1 MAISV
6 LNQFVKPKTRFQVL
20 LDRYQYLLSI
30 AATFLFFSHLPD
42 YLYTAPIIPVPPLA
56 WIGALTFLSLPFIKK
71 AANIPKP
78 LLAWMIF
85 YLLISMLSLMT
96 VSGDELSFTDFR
108 AKALSVLFIVLM
120 YVLYQQQ
127 SVRHLRYTMI
137 AVVILSTINNLMEL
151 LSPRLFSELNVGR
164 PAGFYID
171 PNQSGCAILLGML
184 LGLPVIRKQYR
195 WILILVAG
203 IGIMTTFS
211 RGAILGWLISTLIM
225 IFGRMLSDSRRKI
238 IVPAILLI
246 IFLVSINPH
255 RLLSDYFKGDTSGAN
270 WDIVNRLEEFQN
282 PTETA
287 KEDSAVSRQAV
298 AAGAM
303 VLFSNH
309 PFWGNGLAS
318 TRKWMVAD
326 ISTHNMYLYYMADNG
341 ILGILFLPGAI
352 FAVVYRNKGENG
364 TILICFAV
372 FITLWG
378 LFSHEVMA
386 ERYTLASFAFL
397 AAMNTNEKWYLKHAN
412 QGNRIVPGLSRAQR
426 LLPPGGDLRG
436 ARLLLP
442 PGRTKQ
448 EAQRLL
454 PPARNQKFIST
465 DRD

>member
-1 MAISV
+1 MAISI
-6 LNQFVKPKTRFQVL
+6 LNQFVKPKTRFQIL

-42 YLYTAPIIPVPPLA
+42 YLYTAPIIPVPPLV
-56 WIGALTFLSLPFIKK
+56 WIVALTVMSLPFLRK
-71 AANIPKP
+71 AVNIPKP
-78 LLAWMIF
+78 LLAWMTF
-85 YLLISMLSLMT
+85 YLLISMLSLLT

-127 SVRHLRYTMI
+127 SVRHIRYTMI
-137 AVVILSTINNLMEL
+137 AVVILSTINNLIEL

-171 PNQSGCAILLGML
+171 PNQSGCAIFLGML
-184 LGLPVIRKQYR
+184 LGLPVIRKEYR

-211 RGAILGWLISTLIM
+211 RGAILGWSISLLIM

-246 IFLVSINPH
+246 VFLASINPLK
-255 RLLSDYFKGDTSGAN
+255 LLSDYFKGDPTGAN

-303 VLFSNH
+303 VLFSKH

-352 FAVVYRNKGENG
+352 FAVVYRNKGESG

-378 LFSHEVMA
+378 LFSHEVLA

-412 QGNRIVPGLSRAQR
+412 RRDLIASRLSRAQR
-426 LLPPGGDLRG
+426 LLPPAGDRRG
-436 ARLLLP
+436 SQLALP

-454 PPARNQKFIST
+454 PPARNQKFIPT
-465 DRD
+465 ERD

>member
-6 LNQFVKPKTRFQVL
+6 LNQFIQPRTRFQVL
-20 LDRYQYLLSI
+20 LDQYQYLLSI
-30 AATFLFFSHLPD
+30 AATFLFFSNLPD
-42 YLYTAPIIPVPPLA
+42 YLYAAPIIPVPPLV
-56 WIGALTFLSLPFIKK
+56 WIGLLAVMSLPFIKK

-78 LLAWMIF
+78 LLVWMGF
-85 YLLISMLSLMT
+85 YLIISMLSLMT

-108 AKALSVLFIVLM
+108 AKALSVIFMLLM
-120 YVLYQQQ
+120 YVLYQQK
-127 SVRHLRYTMI
+127 SVRHIRYTMI
-137 AVVILSTINNLMEL
+137 VVVGISVMNNMLEL
-151 LSPRLFSELNVGR
+151 LSPRMFSELNVGR

-171 PNQSGCAILLGML
+171 PNQAGCAILLAML
-184 LGLPVIRKQYR
+184 LSITIIKKQYR
-195 WILILVAG
+195 WMSILVAG
-203 IGIMTTFS
+203 IGIMATFS
-211 RGAILGWLISTLIM
+211 RGAILGWALCTLIM
-225 IFGRMLSDSRRKI
+225 IFGRILSDQRRKI
-238 IVPAILLI
+238 IVPAVILIL
-246 IFLVSINPH
+246 FLVSINPL
-255 RLLSDYFKGDTSGAN
+255 RLLSDYFKGDPTGAN

-287 KEDSAVSRQAV
+287 KEDSAASRQAV

-326 ISTHNMYLYYMADNG
+326 ISTHNMYLYYMADHG

-352 FAVVYRNKGENG
+352 FAVVYRNKGENA
-364 TILICFAV
+364 TILVCFAV

-378 LFSHEVMA
+378 LFSHEVLA

-397 AAMNTNEKWYLKHAN
+397 AAMNTNEKWHLKYAN
-412 QGNRIVPGLSRAQR
+412 ARDQAGLRQSRAQR
-426 LLPPGGDLRG
+426 LLPPSRDQRG
-436 ARLLLP
+436 SQLLLP

-454 PPARNQKFIST
+454 PPARNQKFIPP

>member
-1 MAISV
+1 MAIS
-6 LNQFVKPKTRFQVL
+6 LLEQFIPPRTRIQVL
-20 LDRYQYLLSI
+20 LDQYQYILSI

-42 YLYTAPIIPVPPLA
+42 YLYTAPIIPVPPLV
-56 WIGALTFLSLPFIKK
+56 WIGLIFVLSLPFLKK
-71 AANIPKP
+71 AANLPKP

-85 YLLISMLSLMT
+85 YLLISMLSLLT

-120 YVLYQQQ
+120 YVLYQQK
-127 SVRHLRYTMI
+127 SVIHIRYTAI
-137 AVVILSTINNLMEL
+137 FVVAISVMNNILEL

-171 PNQSGCAILLGML
+171 PNQSGCAILLAML
-184 LGLPVIRKQYR
+184 LGLPAIRKQYR

-211 RGAILGWLISTLIM
+211 RGAILGWLFCTIIM
-225 IFGRMLSDSRRKI
+225 IFGRMLSDQRRKI
-238 IVPAILLI
+238 LLPAILLI
-246 IFLVSINPH
+246 IFLVSINPL
-255 RLLSDYFKGDTSGAN
+255 RLLSDYFKGDPSGAN

-287 KEDSAVSRQAV
+287 KEDSAASRQAV

-303 VLFSNH
+303 VLFSKH

-352 FAVVYRNKGENG
+352 FAVVYRNKGEDG
-364 TILICFAV
+364 TILLCFAV
-372 FITLWG
+372 FISLWG
-378 LFSHEVMA
+378 LFSHEVLA

-397 AAMNTNEKWYLKHAN
+397 AAMNTNERWHLKHARRGALM
-412 QGNRIVPGLSRAQR
+412 QQRLSRAQR
-426 LLPPGGDLRG
+426 FLPP
-436 ARLLLP
+436 ARNQRASQLLLP

-454 PPARNQKFIST
+454 PPARNQTFISQ

>member
-1 MAISV
+1 
-6 LNQFVKPKTRFQVL
+6 
-20 LDRYQYLLSI
+20 
-30 AATFLFFSHLPD
+30 
-42 YLYTAPIIPVPPLA
+42 
-56 WIGALTFLSLPFIKK
+56 
-71 AANIPKP
+71 
-78 LLAWMIF
+78 
-85 YLLISMLSLMT
+85 MLSLMT

-120 YVLYQQQ
+120 YILYQQK
-127 SVRHLRYTMI
+127 SVLQIRYTMI
-137 AVVILSTINNLMEL
+137 FVVVISVINNLLEL
-151 LSPRLFSELNVGR
+151 LSPRMFSELNVGR

-171 PNQSGCAILLGML
+171 PNQSGCAIMLGML
-184 LGLPVIRKQYR
+184 LGIPAVRKQYR

-211 RGAILGWLISTLIM
+211 RGAILGWLLCTIIM
-225 IFGRMLSDSRRKI
+225 IFGRMLSDQRRKI
-238 IVPAILLI
+238 LLPAILLI
-246 IFLVSINPH
+246 IFLVSINPL
-255 RLLSDYFKGDTSGAN
+255 RLLSDYFKGDPSGAN

-287 KEDSAVSRQAV
+287 KEDSAASRQAV

-341 ILGILFLPGAI
+341 ILGILFLPGII
-352 FAVVYRNKGENG
+352 FAVVYRNKGEEG

-378 LFSHEVMA
+378 LFSHEVLA
-386 ERYTLASFAFL
+386 ERYTLGSFAFL
-397 AAMNTNEKWYLKHAN
+397 AAINTNERWHLKYAN
-412 QGNRIVPGLSRAQR
+412 SREQLSQRQSRAQR
-426 LLPPGGDLRG
+426 LLPP
-436 ARLLLP
+436 ARSQRASQLLLP

-454 PPARNQKFIST
+454 PPARSQKFIPP

>member
-1 MAISV
+1 MAISI

-56 WIGALTFLSLPFIKK
+56 WIGALTVLSLPFLKK

-127 SVRHLRYTMI
+127 SVRHIRYTMI
-137 AVVILSTINNLMEL
+137 AVVILSTINNLIEL
-151 LSPRLFSELNVGR
+151 LSPRLFSDLNVGR

-171 PNQSGCAILLGML
+171 PNQSGCAIFLGML

-195 WILILVAG
+195 WVLILVAG
-203 IGIMTTFS
+203 IGIITTFS
-211 RGAILGWLISTLIM
+211 RGAILGWSISTLIM
-225 IFGRMLSDSRRKI
+225 VFGRMLSDKRRKI

-246 IFLVSINPH
+246 IFLASINPLK
-255 RLLSDYFKGDTSGAN
+255 LLSDYFKGDPTGAN

-352 FAVVYRNKGENG
+352 FAVVYRNKGENV
-364 TILICFAV
+364 TVLISFAV
-372 FITLWG
+372 FISLWG
-378 LFSHEVMA
+378 LFSHEVLA

-412 QGNRIVPGLSRAQR
+412 QSDSTSRSQR
-426 LLPPGGDLRG
+426 LLPPAGDRRG
-436 ARLLLP
+436 SQLSLP

-454 PPARNQKFIST
+454 PPALNQKFIPT